1 MSTSCG
7 ACGAFGIL
15 LSGIDVPAVAEIRT
29 QMNEIV
35 ANYND
40 EDMEYNSPEEYP
52 EIIALLDPLK
62 QVFLENGITVPEG
75 ASIMWTGSED
85 DRPSRCDTQ
94 AEQWVLGFG
103 LFTRPDQF
111 PAMDATFLDA
121 SEWHTWVWLG

>member
-1 MSTSCG
+1 MSTSAG

-15 LSGIDVPAVAEIRT
+15 LRPVELPAVVAIREEIEKIAAE
-29 QMNEIV
+29 
-35 ANYND
+35 YDD
-40 EDMEYNSPEEYP
+40 EEMQYNSPEEYP
-52 EIIALLDPLK
+52 EIKAFLEPLK
-62 QVFLENGITVPEG
+62 LALREGGINVPDG
-75 ASIMWTGSED
+75 ADLMWTGSED